1 MTLTAAELVAEARQ
15 QIREIQQRLELTT
28 IFVTHDQEEALSI
41 SDRIV
46 VMNGGIAD
54 QVGTPFEIYN
64 RPTTRFVAQFV
75 GQLNTFSAE
84 VLDGPAGRVS
94 VAGVPVTLPVA
105 VGGSRVDLAARPEAV
120 RLGRGAGDDVVL
132 PATVRE
138 VHFLGSVIRITAE
151 VAGGRVALD
160 TFNRPDAPPPVIGAA
175 VELSLAARDL
185 IRRVT
190 GRPVGTLSSGDL
202 GRIGLLG
209 LAQTALQ
216 YVFFY
221 VGLAHTTGVRASIF
235 NATGTFFSV
244 LLAHFIYTN
253 DRLNRRK
260 TLGCLVG
267 FAGVMAVNLRGG
279 HELDAE
285 FTLLGDGFI
294 VIAAFVL
301 SAASILG
308 KRLSQQIDA
317 MVMTGWQLG
326 IGGMVLTLLGH
337 ALGGELRGMGVAAA
351 SLLLYM
357 AILSAVAFA
366 LWAALLKHNRVG
378 MVSVFNFLIPVFGA
392 LLSALFLGE
401 EILAWRNA
409 VALLLVCGGIW
420 LVTAAPRPTPAPA

>member
-1 MTLTAAELVAEARQ
+1 VLIGSSSAAFFTRPRNVVLLATLCCLLWGSAYPAIKSGYALLAIDRDDTASQLVFAGYRFVLAGVLLLGMARAMG
-15 QIREIQQRLELTT
+15 RRV
-28 IFVTHDQEEALSI
+28 FALS
-41 SDRIV
+41 R
-46 VMNGGIAD
+46 
-54 QVGTPFEIYN
+54 
-64 RPTTRFVAQFV
+64 
-75 GQLNTFSAE
+75 
-84 VLDGPAGRVS
+84 
-94 VAGVPVTLPVA
+94 
-105 VGGSRVDLAARPEAV
+105 
-120 RLGRGAGDDVVL
+120 
-132 PATVRE
+132 
-138 VHFLGSVIRITAE
+138 
-151 VAGGRVALD
+151 
-160 TFNRPDAPPPVIGAA
+160 
-175 VELSLAARDL
+175 
-185 IRRVT
+185 
-190 GRPVGTLSSGDL
+190 GDL
-202 GRIGLLG
+202 GRVGLLG

-260 TLGCLVG
+260 TIGCLVG
-267 FAGVMAVNLRGG
+267 FAGVMAVNLRGA

-326 IGGMVLTLLGH
+326 IGGLVLTLLGH
-337 ALGGELRGMGVAAA
+337 SLGGELRGMGVAAA

-378 MVSVFNFLIPVFGA
+378 LVSVFNFLIPVFGA

-401 EILAWRNA
+401 DILAWRNA

-420 LVTAAPRPTPAPA
+420 LVTAAPRTSPATA